1 MNKSTAFVSPTD
13 GWLAVDLNFCGG
25 FIFDPLP
32 FLLMCTASEK
42 VPEIDPETITAAD
55 DPGHGVS
62 IDPDDSNVSCFRVA
76 PFFFLSFSLGEI
88 VSLLYEIK

>member
-62 IDPDDSNVSCFRVA
+62 VDPDDSNVSCFRVA
-76 PFFFLSFSLGEI
+76 PFFFLSFSLGEL
-88 VSLLYEIK
+88 VSLL

>member
-1 MNKSTAFVSPTD
+1 
-13 GWLAVDLNFCGG
+13 
-25 FIFDPLP
+25 
-32 FLLMCTASEK
+32 MCTASEK

-76 PFFFLSFSLGEI
+76 PFFFLSFSLGEL
-88 VSLLYEIK
+88 VSLL

>member
-1 MNKSTAFVSPTD
+1 
-13 GWLAVDLNFCGG
+13 
-25 FIFDPLP
+25 
-32 FLLMCTASEK
+32 MCTASEK

-76 PFFFLSFSLGEI
+76 PFFLSFSLGEL
-88 VSLLYEIK
+88 VSLL